1 MVFNLNDKLYKS
13 IKDYCD
19 INEIDIETYITNAL
33 KTYLMKDK
41 YGEKPE
47 IKKNR
52 DTDLPSEHKE
62 DKQTNKTP
70 QKKVEKKEEEVMI
83 KEEVKEENPCLEEK
97 EEEIVVKEEKQENK
111 KKRKLNLKNK

>member
-62 DKQTNKTP
+62 NKQTNKTP
-70 QKKVEKKEEEVMI
+70 QKKVEKKEEVMI